1 MKAITALTILKKHK
15 LVHKHLHLARLKWLR
30 KLFGYKTWEE
40 FIQMQ
45 LFAEYIIGKRD
56 LSKSIIV
63 PEVKMS
69 IGGTMNMHT
78 GKLE

>member
-1 MKAITALTILKKHK
+1 MKAITALMILKKYK
-15 LVHKHLHLARLKWLR
+15 LVHKDLHVSKLKWLR
-30 KLFGYKTWEE
+30 KLFGDKSWEE
-40 FIQMQ
+40 FIQMR
-45 LFAEYIIGKRD
+45 LFSEYITGKRD
-56 LSKSIIV
+56 LSVPIIV

>member
-1 MKAITALTILKKHK
+1 MKAITALIILKKHK
-15 LVHKHLHLARLKWLR
+15 LVHKDLHLAQLKWLR
-30 KLFGYKTWEE
+30 KLFGDKSWEE
-40 FIQMQ
+40 FIQMR
-45 LFAEYIIGKRD
+45 LFSEYITGKRD
-56 LSKSIIV
+56 LSKPIIV